1 MTPLTLPPGHFSAYL
16 FDLDGTIADSMPLHY
31 IAWSKAI
38 AEHGGHFPEDLF
50 YAMGGLPLIKVV
62 EELNRKFAC
71 NMDPAAVVA
80 RKESLYLSM
89 LDQLQPIPA
98 VVALIRHSAGTVPF
112 AIVSGSP
119 RASILK
125 TLTAL
130 NLLRFFPVI
139 VGSEDY
145 THGKPN
151 PEPFLTAARLLN
163 VPPSACLVF
172 EDAQPGI
179 EAAKAAGMQYVLVPT
194 ASPE

>member
-1 MTPLTLPPGHFSAYL
+1 VNATLTLPRGPFSAYL

-50 YAMGGLPLIKVV
+50 YAMGGLPLINVV
-62 EELNRKFAC
+62 EELNQKFAYT
-71 NMDPAAVVA
+71 MDPAAVVA
-80 RKESLYLSM
+80 RKESLYLAM
-89 LDQLQPIPA
+89 LDQLQPILA
-98 VVALIRHSAGTVPF
+98 VVDLIKEAAGKIPF

-130 NLLRFFPVI
+130 DLLHYFPVI

-163 VPPSACLVF
+163 FPPVACLVF

-179 EAAKAAGMQYVLVPT
+179 QAAKAAGMQYVLVPT
-194 ASPE
+194 ARP